1 MVNPSPPS
9 PYSWEFLSR
18 WFLFTGA
25 GSLLGFAL
33 SRQAEFDW
41 VVGLAGG
48 VVIGSTLA
56 ILITF
61 WRQPQLAAPNLPE
74 INARLLQ
81 AVLVL
86 TIVGGFMYL
95 AAGLV
100 FRVSF
105 NDFFPWDGLGVVVLS
120 GAAEVLRR
128 RGATMWA
135 TSLLTALIF
144 IPVAFNAQHYGMSS
158 PANAVYLLGILI
170 TGLVL
175 GSNGFFGALAA
186 ISTLTI
192 LFALG
197 EQTGRWEPLYP
208 VGTPAQSVGLVIFW
222 LSVYAAGAWL
232 SWLFARTL
240 EKALNAAK
248 SQTATLTRTVNALAT
263 DSSTEAFLR
272 HALAAIAEQLGTPA
286 ASVFLHNAQTDLIA
300 LRLGSLNGQ
309 VREPKEVRDLPPPIR
324 AAESEIWQTLTRTHA
339 PFVIEDVAN
348 DPRLKNRALLLAQNI
363 QSVLYLPLLLNETV
377 VGFFTVNRMGR
388 RGFARDEI
396 DLAQALMQQVTL
408 AMQMARL
415 AEQTQHAAIVAERNR
430 MAREMHDTLAQG
442 FTGIVVQLEA
452 AEDVLNANPAE
463 AARHLARARTLA
475 RESLGEARRSVYAL
489 RPQLLEHRP
498 LTAAL
503 RDSTLAL
510 TEGTPLAVTFH
521 LPETL
526 PALSPEA
533 EADLLRVAQE
543 AVTNVLKHASAR
555 TLTLSVHTTETALTL
570 EITDDG
576 QGFYTNGVKPSA
588 TGGLGLIGLRERAA
602 RHNGTLEI
610 VSEVGRGTVV
620 RCIIPV
626 LHIS

>member
-1 MVNPSPPS
+1 MYTPPS
-9 PYSWEFLSR
+9 PYSWQFISR
-18 WFLFTGA
+18 WLLAT
-25 GSLLGFAL
+25 SLGGVLGVAL
-33 SRQAEFDW
+33 SRQLGADW

-48 VVIGSTLA
+48 VVLGSTLT
-56 ILITF
+56 ILITYL
-61 WRQPQLAAPNLPE
+61 RQPQLAAPSLPE

-81 AVLVL
+81 AVLAL
-86 TIVGGFMYL
+86 TILGGVAYLIVGL
-95 AAGLV
+95 L
-100 FRVSF
+100 FRVPF
-105 NDFFPWDGLGVVVLS
+105 NKFFPWDAVGMVLLS
-120 GAAEVLRR
+120 GAAEVVRR

-135 TSLLTALIF
+135 ASLLIAIIF
-144 IPVAFNAQHYGMSS
+144 IPTAFNAQYYGMSS
-158 PANAVYLLGILI
+158 PANALYLLGILI
-170 TGLVL
+170 CGLVL
-175 GSNGFFGALAA
+175 GSNGFFGSLAA
-186 ISTLTI
+186 IATLTA
-192 LFALG
+192 LFAIG
-197 EQTGRWEPLYP
+197 EQTGRWETVYP
-208 VGTPAQSVGLVIFW
+208 AGTPAQSVGVVLFW
-222 LSVYAAGAWL
+222 WAVYAAGAWL

-240 EKALNAAK
+240 ENALNAAK

-263 DSSTEAFLR
+263 DSSTQAFLR

-286 ASVFLHNAQTDLIA
+286 ASVFLHDAQTDLLA

-309 VREPKEVRDLPPPIR
+309 VLEPKEVRDLPPPIR
-324 AAESEIWQTLTRTHA
+324 AAESEIWQTLTRTRA

-363 QSVLYLPLLLNETV
+363 RSVLYVPLLLNETV
-377 VGFFTVNRMGR
+377 VGFFTVNRMER

-452 AEDVLNANPAE
+452 AEDVLSANPAE

-498 LTAAL
+498 LAAAL

-510 TEGTPLAVTFH
+510 TEGTPLAVTFN

-526 PALSPEA
+526 AALSSEV
-533 EADLLRVAQE
+533 ETDLLRVAQE
-543 AVTNVLKHASAR
+543 AVTNVLKHAEAR
-555 TLTLSVHTTETALTL
+555 TLTLSVHTTETVLTL
-570 EITDDG
+570 EVTDDG
-576 QGFYTNGVKPSA
+576 RGFEANGVKPSA
-588 TGGLGLIGLRERAA
+588 TGGLGLIGLRERAT

-610 VSEVGRGTVV
+610 VSEVGRGTSV

-626 LHIS
+626 ARET

>member
-1 MVNPSPPS
+1 MHPTPS
-9 PYSWEFLSR
+9 PYSWKFISQWL
-18 WFLFTGA
+18 LATGA
-25 GSLLGFAL
+25 GGLLGFIL
-33 SRQAEFDW
+33 SRQTGFDW

-48 VVIGSTLA
+48 VVIGSTLM
-56 ILITF
+56 ILITY

-86 TIVGGFMYL
+86 IALSGSVYLLVG
-95 AAGLV
+95 V
-100 FRVSF
+100 ICRVPF
-105 NDFFPWDGLGVVVLS
+105 NRFFPLDALGVVLLS
-120 GAAEVLRR
+120 GVAEVLRR
-128 RGATMWA
+128 RGAVVWA
-135 TSLLTALIF
+135 ASLLMAIIF
-144 IPVAFNAQHYGMSS
+144 IPVAFNAQYYGMSS
-158 PANAVYLLGILI
+158 PANALYLLGILI
-170 TGLVL
+170 SGLVL

-186 ISTLTI
+186 IATLTA
-192 LFALG
+192 LFAIG
-197 EQTGRWEPLYP
+197 EQTGRWQTVYA
-208 VGTPAQSVGLVIFW
+208 VGTPAQSVGLVLFW
-222 LSVYAAGAWL
+222 WSLYAAGTWL

-240 EKALNAAK
+240 ENALNAAK
-248 SQTATLTRTVNALAT
+248 SQTATLTRTVNALAA
-263 DSSTEAFLR
+263 DSSAEAFLR

-286 ASVFLHNAQTDLIA
+286 ASVFLHEAETDLIA
-300 LRLGSLNGQ
+300 LRLTSLNGQ
-309 VREPKEVRDLPPPIR
+309 VLEPKAVRSAPPPSR
-324 AAESEIWQTLTRTHA
+324 AAESAVWQTLARTRE
-339 PFVIEDVAN
+339 PLVIDDVAN
-348 DPRLKNRALLLAQNI
+348 DARLPNRALLLTQNI
-363 QSVLYLPLLLNETV
+363 RSVLYLPLVLNESV
-377 VGFFTVNRMGR
+377 VGFFTVNRTER

-498 LTAAL
+498 LAAAL

-521 LPETL
+521 LPEQF

-555 TLTLSVHTTETALTL
+555 MLNLSVQATATTLTL
-570 EITDDG
+570 EIADDG
-576 QGFYTNGVKPSA
+576 RGFEAENVKPSA
-588 TGGLGLIGLRERAA
+588 GGGLGLIGLRERAA

-610 VSEVGRGTVV
+610 MSAVGRGTTV

-626 LHIS
+626 VRSA